1 VRQPEQKAA
10 FVADVV
16 QRFGLSG
23 ELDEQF
29 LEQVA
34 RVRLVS
40 GQVEEKGEQSLGV
53 VVVQTLK
60 LTVLWHVFSSMTRA
74 KAGFV

>member
-1 VRQPEQKAA
+1 
-10 FVADVV
+10 
-16 QRFGLSG
+16 
-23 ELDEQF
+23 
-29 LEQVA
+29 
-34 RVRLVS
+34 VS